1 MSCKLKRKIMQPELP
16 FSSRRSP
23 VVCLNGCIA
32 SSQPLASVIGLD
44 ILKRGGNAAD
54 AAVAVAAAL
63 GVTEPCSTGIGGDCF
78 CLFYDARTG
87 QVRGLNGSG
96 RSPRALTLDLLSGL
110 GFSEAQPPSVFH
122 ALNVT
127 VPGAAAGWCDT
138 IQLFGSKKLTL
149 GEVLEPAAELAERG
163 FPVAEV
169 TAHHWAKWSKAL
181 EDAGKA
187 LGGNFLINNRPPK
200 HGQLFANP
208 ALART
213 YRELAQRGKSGFY
226 EGRVA
231 EAIVD
236 VVRRNG
242 GVMTLDD
249 LRSHSSAE
257 VQPIFTD
264 YKGVRLWECPPNG
277 QGIAAIMA
285 LNILENFPM
294 KEMGHNSSGYLHVL
308 TEALK
313 LSLADVA
320 HYCADPEK
328 VRVPLEGLLSR
339 DYGNQRAR
347 LINMQA
353 AGANEH
359 GAPPGSDT
367 VYFAVVDAEGNACS
381 FVNSTYLGF
390 GTGLVPED
398 CGFSLHNRGANFSLD
413 RSHGNCVGPAK
424 RPYHTI
430 MPAAV
435 TDAVSGRLLCCY
447 GVMGAFMQPQG
458 HVQVLLNMLEFGM
471 NPQRALDAPRIY
483 VQYDKAAGNWQLS
496 VEAGVEQGVAE
507 ELQKRGH
514 TVLWP
519 VSGHDRSQFGRGQ
532 VIAVGCWWDPAA
544 PEPEMSARVLWAGS
558 DPRADGCALGY

>member
-1 MSCKLKRKIMQPELP
+1 MQQELP

-23 VVCLNGCIA
+23 AVCLNGCVA

-78 CLFYDARTG
+78 CLFYDARIG

-96 RSPRALTLDLLSGL
+96 RSPRALTLDLLSSF
-110 GFSEAQPPSVFH
+110 GFSQSQPPSVFH
-122 ALNVT
+122 AINVT
-127 VPGAAAGWCDT
+127 VPGAAACWCET

-163 FPVAEV
+163 FPVTEI

-181 EDAGKA
+181 KADGKA
-187 LGGNFLINNRPPK
+187 LGGDFLINNQPPK
-200 HGQLFANP
+200 HGQLFTNP
-208 ALART
+208 TLART
-213 YRELAQRGKSGFY
+213 YRELAQRGRSGFY
-226 EGRVA
+226 DGRVA

-236 VVRRNG
+236 VVGRNG

-249 LRSHSSAE
+249 LKNHSSTE
-257 VQPIFTD
+257 VRPIFTD

-277 QGIAAIMA
+277 QGIAAIIA
-285 LNILENFPM
+285 LNILKNFSM
-294 KEMGHNSSGYLHVL
+294 KEMGHNSGRYLHVL

-313 LSLADVA
+313 LSLVDVA
-320 HYCADPEK
+320 QYCADPEK
-328 VRVPLEGLLSR
+328 VNVPMEGLLSEG
-339 DYGNQRAR
+339 YGRQRAE
-347 LINMQA
+347 LINMQVA
-353 AGANEH
+353 AITEH
-359 GAPPGSDT
+359 GTPPGSDT
-367 VYFAVVDAEGNACS
+367 VYFAIVDEEGNACS
-381 FVNSTYLGF
+381 FVNSTYMGF
-390 GTGLVPED
+390 GTGLVPQN

-413 RSHGNCVGPAK
+413 RSHGNCVGPEK

-430 MPAAV
+430 MPAVV

-471 NPQRALDAPRIY
+471 NPQKALDAPRIFVHY
-483 VQYDKAAGNWQLS
+483 NKADREWKLS
-496 VEAGVEQGVAE
+496 VEDGVEQAVAE
-507 ELQKRGH
+507 DLQKRGH
-514 TVLWP
+514 TVTWP

-532 VIAVGCWWDPAA
+532 VIAVGCWWDPDAS
-544 PEPEMSARVLWAGS
+544 EPEMAARVLWAGS

>member
-1 MSCKLKRKIMQPELP
+1 MCHFRKIMQPELP

-23 VVCLNGCIA
+23 VVCLNGCVA
-32 SSQPLASVIGLD
+32 SSQTLASVIGLD
-44 ILKRGGNAAD
+44 ILRRGGNAAD

-63 GVTEPCSTGIGGDCF
+63 GVTEPCSTGVGGDCF

-127 VPGAAAGWCDT
+127 VPGAAACWCDT
-138 IQLFGSKKLTL
+138 VQLFGSKKLTL

-163 FPVAEV
+163 FPVAEI
-169 TAHHWAKWSKAL
+169 TAHDWARWSKAL
-181 EDAGKA
+181 KDDGKA
-187 LGGNFLINNRPPK
+187 LGGDFLINNQPPK

-208 ALART
+208 TLART
-213 YRELAQRGKSGFY
+213 YQELARSGKSGFY
-226 EGRVA
+226 EGRIA

-236 VVRRNG
+236 VVGQND

-249 LRSHSSAE
+249 LKNHSSTE
-257 VQPIFTD
+257 VQPVFTD

-277 QGIAAIMA
+277 QGIAALIA
-285 LNILENFPM
+285 LNILEHFPM
-294 KEMGHNSSGYLHVL
+294 KEMGHNTSGYLHVL
-308 TEALK
+308 TEAFK
-313 LSLADVA
+313 LSLADVI
-320 HYCADPEK
+320 HFCADPEK
-328 VRVPLEGLLSR
+328 VKVPVEGLLSKA
-339 DYGNQRAR
+339 YAGQRAQ
-347 LINMQA
+347 LINMQT
-353 AGANEH
+353 AGVNEH

-367 VYFAVVDAEGNACS
+367 VYFAVVDVEGNACS

-390 GTGLVPED
+390 GTGLVPEN

-413 RSHGNCVGPAK
+413 GSHGNCVGPEK

-430 MPAAV
+430 VPALL

-471 NPQRALDAPRIY
+471 NPQKALDAPRIY
-483 VQYDKAAGNWQLS
+483 VYYDKTDGQWKLS

-507 ELQKRGH
+507 ELGRRGH
-514 TVLWP
+514 AVVGP
-519 VSGHDRSQFGRGQ
+519 VSGHQRARFGRGQ
-532 VIAVGCWWDPAA
+532 VIAVGCWWDPDASEA
-544 PEPEMSARVLWAGS
+544 ETDARVLWAGS

>member
-1 MSCKLKRKIMQPELP
+1 MQPELP